1 MSSKIEG
8 MKEAFLEGA
17 KGHSTWSE
25 IPLKTH
31 YIAQDL
37 SDLDLERESPPPGT
51 YPFTRGIHEDMYRGK
66 YWTRREVCGYGMP
79 EDTNERFK
87 FLIEEGVTGLNV
99 IIDVPTSFGID
110 PDHPKARG
118 EVGMSGA
125 NFSTIM
131 DMERIMEG
139 IPLDKVN
146 MSLITAS
153 AVSPV
158 ILAQYLAIA
167 RRRGIPSERL
177 NGTIQNDP
185 LHTRYCGHNFCMP
198 IDLCLKANGDIVE
211 YCTHNMPRWYAMNV
225 NLYDMREQGLDAAQE
240 IGIGFSFA
248 MLYIEEAMGR
258 GLQVDAFAP
267 RMAFY
272 CSAHIDFFEE
282 IAKFRAARKIWA
294 KLMKEKYGA
303 KDPRSL
309 QFRFGVH
316 TAGCS
321 LVPQQPLN
329 NITRIGFEAL
339 AAVLGGAQSIHCCSY
354 DEPIA
359 LPTEESQRIA
369 LRTQQIIAY
378 ETGVANVTDPLGG
391 SYYIEALTQRIEEQA
406 DKVLQEIDELGG
418 MVKAMES
425 GWLDDLIGEMA
436 LKVQRKVEEGER
448 IIVGQNAFRISEEGE
463 LLPDVHRVSPE
474 ITETKAAE
482 VKKFREERNTEQ
494 AQRALER
501 LSQKIRTNRK
511 ATLIPEMVEAVM
523 AHVTLGEI
531 MGTIRR
537 EFGHPYDPFEILK
550 GPVFTKR

>member
-1 MSSKIEG
+1 MSSKIER

-17 KGHSTWSE
+17 KGHTTWSG
-25 IPLKTH
+25 IPVKTH
-31 YIAQDL
+31 YTAQDL
-37 SDLDLERESPPPGT
+37 SGLDLESESPPPGT
-51 YPFTRGIHEDMYRGK
+51 HPYTRGIHEDLYRGK

-79 EDTNERFK
+79 EDTNARFK
-87 FLIEEGVTGLNV
+87 FLIDEGVTGLNV

-125 NFSTIM
+125 NFSTIA
-131 DMERIMEG
+131 DMERIMED

-158 ILAQYLAIA
+158 ILAQYLAVA
-167 RRRGIPSERL
+167 RQRGIEPEGL

-198 IDLCLKANGDIVE
+198 VDLCLKANADIVE
-211 YCTHNMPRWYAMNV
+211 YCTHNMPRWYTMNV

-248 MLYIEEAMGR
+248 MLYMNEARER
-258 GLQVDAFAP
+258 GLKVDAFAP

-282 IAKFRAARKIWA
+282 IAKYRAARKIWA
-294 KLMKEKYGA
+294 RLMQEKYGA
-303 KDPRSL
+303 QDPRSL
-309 QFRFGVH
+309 RFRFGVH

-391 SYYIEALTQRIEEQA
+391 SYYIEALTQRVEEA
-406 DKVLQEIDELGG
+406 AERVLEEIDDLGG

-436 LKVQRKVEEGER
+436 LKHQRKVEERER
-448 IIVGQNAFRISEEGE
+448 IVVGQNAFRIPEKEEP
-463 LLPDVHRVSPE
+463 LPEVHRVSPE
-474 ITETKAAE
+474 VAEKKAAE
-482 VKKFREERNTEQ
+482 VRKLRKERDAPRARQ
-494 AQRALER
+494 ALEG
-501 LSQKIRTNRK
+501 LCQKIRMNRK
-511 ATLIPEMVEAVM
+511 ATLIPEMVEAVT

-531 MGTIRR
+531 MGAVRR
-537 EFGHPYDPFEILK
+537 EFGHPYDPFGILE
-550 GPVFTKR
+550 GPAL